1 MTDPFY
7 DTPDDPDALEETVA
21 DVELEEVL
29 DRVEPETGPTPAK
42 AHAEEEDLGGFDPEA
57 GQTRIGGRTTITGHI
72 TSEAGL
78 FVIGLMVALAG
89 SSVLIYALVMQT
101 TRSLIIAGI
110 VAPPALIWAF
120 LKWRRWL
127 GGAPYFYRL
136 LLSLNEREAA
146 EEIMA
151 EHQERQQKRIA
162 KRIAELEAKGVEVE
176 D

>member
-21 DVELEEVL
+21 DVELDEVL
-29 DRVEPETGPTPAK
+29 DRVEPEAGPTHPRG
-42 AHAEEEDLGGFDPEA
+42 AEEEDLGGFDPEA

-72 TSEAGL
+72 TSEAGM
-78 FVIGLMVALAG
+78 FVIGLVVASVG
-89 SSVLIYALVMQT
+89 TSVLIYAIIMQT
-101 TRSLIIAGI
+101 LPTLITAAII
-110 VAPPALIWAF
+110 SPPSLIWAF
-120 LKWRRWL
+120 FKWRRWL

-146 EEIMA
+146 EEVMA

-162 KRIAELEAKGVEVE
+162 KRIAELEGRGVEVE
-176 D
+176 E